1 MVPKAEAPLVAG
13 AVDAALEAEPVVDE
27 LVPVLRVEVDE
38 TDVISAL
45 ELEATGVTDLG
56 GLVGIRGRDVVAA
69 GTEDATGLTA

>member
-1 MVPKAEAPLVAG
+1 MAG

-27 LVPVLRVEVDE
+27 VVPVLRVEVDE

-56 GLVGIRGRDVVAA
+56 GLVGIRGRDVVAV